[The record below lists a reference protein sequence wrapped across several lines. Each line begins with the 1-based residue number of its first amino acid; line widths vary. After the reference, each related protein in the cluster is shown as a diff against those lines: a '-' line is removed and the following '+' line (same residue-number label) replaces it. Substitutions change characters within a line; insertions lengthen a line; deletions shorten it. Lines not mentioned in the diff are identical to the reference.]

1 MIGAGPAGLACA
13 YHLRRLGH
21 EVEIRD
27 AMPKPGGMMHYGI
40 PAYRLPR
47 DEGDIAVLFRDHFL
61 SDLIGFVY
69 GRMEPEAAA
78 EDLYRRLRAIG
89 ETVSSSRALTVPVI
103 LDGENAWEYYP
114 ENGYYFLTALY
125 RRLAQHPA
133 IELTTFSD
141 CVDAGLKPAPLKE
154 LVAGSWVYGTFST
167 WIGDEDKNRAW
178 DMLGDAKH
186 AFDAA
191 VAAGRLSGA
200 QLHDAQRQLGVCE
213 GSDWFW
219 WFGDYNP
226 SDSVRD
232 FDRLYRL
239 QLARLYQMIGAEP
252 PELLTH
258 VIFHGGGAPQVG
270 GVMRRGKEAH

>member
-1 MIGAGPAGLACA
+1 MNNLIHHLENIADACA
-13 YHLRRLGH
+13 
-21 EVEIRD
+21 
-27 AMPKPGGMMHYGI
+27 
-40 PAYRLPR
+40 
-47 DEGDIAVLFRDHFL
+47 DEPDRV
-61 SDLIGFVY
+61 
-69 GRMEPEAAA
+69 
-78 EDLYRRLRAIG
+78 
-89 ETVSSSRALTVPVI
+89 VSII